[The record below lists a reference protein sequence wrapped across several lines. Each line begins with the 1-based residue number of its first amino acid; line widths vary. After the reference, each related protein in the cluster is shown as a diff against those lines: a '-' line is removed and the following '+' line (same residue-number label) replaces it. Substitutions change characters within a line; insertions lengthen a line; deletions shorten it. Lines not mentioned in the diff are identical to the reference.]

1 MDDLSDD
8 AGTYTA
14 RVLRPGPR
22 AARAIPAPVASRLL
36 AEFQDVG
43 NLLRAHAALAQVDG
57 RHEHAW
63 RLDRQ
68 ADELV
73 RAAALI
79 RPSLAR

>member
-8 AGTYTA
+8 DGTYTA
-14 RVLRPGPR
+14 RVLPPGPR

-43 NLLRAHAALAQVDG
+43 NLLRAHAALAQAAG

-63 RLDRQ
+63 RLDKQ
-68 ADELV
+68 AQEV
-73 RAAALI
+73 ARAAALI
-79 RPSLAR
+79 RPSLVR

>member
-8 AGTYTA
+8 PGTCTA
-14 RVLRPGPR
+14 RVLPSSPPGV
-22 AARAIPAPVASRLL
+22 RAIPALVASRLL

-43 NLLRAHAALAQVDG
+43 NLLRAHAALAQADG

-68 ADELV
+68 AEEV
-73 RAAALI
+73 ARAAALI